1 MKWVARILAGLVA
14 IVVLAVL
21 TLLIAGKRP
30 NHGHMVREVTI
41 NSTAT
46 QVFRWITTDELL
58 KKWIGGLVELRPES
72 SPTDGSEVGRKFR
85 ISEAYKDE
93 RVDMEMEV
101 VRFER
106 DRDLLVRVASAEDLN
121 NGFVETAE
129 YRLTEADGKTRI
141 RIEAQTDYYGY
152 IPRLFEPLITRGAKK
167 KLREDLNRLK
177 TLVEAEPLIKS
188 GETALAEPGAEMK
201 RLKFYLGEWDYTET
215 YEKTSFYPNGGKNT
229 GVYASKLGPGGNSL
243 VQNFHSRGPVGG
255 FEGLLV
261 ITWDSKENAYKSY
274 AFGKDF
280 PECIVE
286 KGNFESDL
294 LVYRGEFTASNQRM
308 ALRNTT
314 RLTAPGHLVS
324 EEFIQMEGQAERLLL
339 RVEAKKR

>member
-14 IVVLAVL
+14 VVVLAVL
-21 TLLIAGKRP
+21 ALLIAGKRP
-30 NHGHMVREVTI
+30 DHGHIVREVAI
-41 NSTAT
+41 DRPAAK
-46 QVFRWITTDELL
+46 VFRWITTDELL
-58 KKWIGGLVELRPES
+58 KKWIGGLIELRPES
-72 SPTDGSEVGRKFR
+72 SPAEGSEVGRKFR
-85 ISEAYKDE
+85 IVETYKEE

-101 VRFER
+101 MRFER
-106 DRDLLVRVASAEDLN
+106 DRDLVVRVASTGDLN

-152 IPRLFEPLITRGAKK
+152 MPRLFEPLITRDARK
-167 KLREDLNRLK
+167 KLKQDLKRLK
-177 TLVEAEPLIKS
+177 TLVEAEPMMKS
-188 GETALAEPGAEMK
+188 GETAPAEPGAEMK
-201 RLKFYLGEWDYTET
+201 RLRFYLGVWDYTET

-243 VQNFHSRGPVGG
+243 VQNFHSRGPAGD

-261 ITWDSKENAYKSY
+261 MTWDRKENAYKSY
-274 AFGKDF
+274 VFGNDF

-294 LVYRGEFTASNQRM
+294 LVYRGEFSVGDQRI

-314 RLTAPGHLVS
+314 RLAAPGHIVS
-324 EEFIQMEGQAERLLL
+324 EEFIKMEGQPEKLLV